1 MNKEIINQ
9 LAENLDSKIKL
20 RGILE
25 MIDGVIIKFGIE
37 QGVKYLE
44 SKGLDDEFYDLAEG
58 YLSADANKMVDEA
71 ADMLAEIVKIVFI
84 GEPSEMLEQMKAS
97 GELEKIK
104 TL

>member
-97 GELEKIK
+97 GELDKIK